1 MTDTSDGV
9 RVGGID
15 HVECYVPDRRA
26 AADWYRETLGLTTD
40 EIGWEAYG
48 PLMVTSD
55 GGATTLALFEGG
67 PTGADRGVGFHR
79 VAFRIDGPGFLT
91 IVDRLAEDPA
101 VEVEGRA
108 EISDHTYS
116 FSIYFTDPYG
126 NPFEVTTYEYD
137 FVAGELGG
145 DGAGPSG

>member
-1 MTDTSDGV
+1 MTDTSDSV
-9 RVGGID
+9 RVEGID
-15 HVECYVPDRRA
+15 HVECYVPDRRE
-26 AADWYRETLGLTTD
+26 AADWYRETLGLMTD
-40 EIGWEAYG
+40 EIGWESYG

-55 GGATTLALFEGG
+55 GGATNLALFEGE
-67 PTGADRGVGFHR
+67 PRGAEPGVGFHR

-91 IVDRLAEDPA
+91 VVERLADDPA
-101 VEVEGRA
+101 VEVDGTDDIR
-108 EISDHTYS
+108 DHTYS

-137 FVAGELGG
+137 LVAGELGG